1 MLAFRFSGQGLN
13 LLARGGD
20 QSRRRADLAE
30 ADANQSPK
38 NGCDCAAWQ
47 NKCSCGTRKDRPG
60 RKRYCDTRLEGTRH
74 DLPDPDRERTEHK
87 QDHDNYRPRYAAN
100 DTTVPGFRDVADETL
115 ESIPMSETCAVSD
128 HSTTGLDARQITPL
142 DFGGSVRHRR
152 GTSLAAH
159 GSGSV
164 VWGGP
169 SWGLSPHS
177 EPYRVCRR
185 AFSLRGWS
193 HVTTESV
200 FPRST
205 RATRAG
211 LSTRPWA
218 AIESIAGKLG
228 CTAETL
234 RKWVRQAERDTGLRG
249 GLTKDGARGA

>member
-1 MLAFRFSGQGLN
+1 MVLAGLCIYDNPRVSNEATRATAATEDCVDNALDGTSTSAGIAPPAFTYLAPPIGMLAFRFSGQGLN

-159 GSGSV
+159 GRLPSGSV

-177 EPYRVCRR
+177 
-185 AFSLRGWS
+185 S
-193 HVTTESV
+193 
-200 FPRST
+200 
-205 RATRAG
+205 
-211 LSTRPWA
+211 
-218 AIESIAGKLG
+218 
-228 CTAETL
+228 
-234 RKWVRQAERDTGLRG
+234 
-249 GLTKDGARGA
+249 GLTRRGCP